1 MVQAQ
6 LHVALEG
13 ERAVAANERDDL
25 KMERR
30 HRHGC
35 SHLECGDLSPLSPLL
50 VGESPLEEWKAA
62 TSRRTP
68 NYLALFYLLRVF
80 GEHLDNV
87 IMHAI
92 VELPLKRP
100 GELRMIQVA
109 RMHLVIVGVQAQRL
123 VPEIDDDLDR
133 VVAV

>member
-6 LHVALEG
+6 LHVALER
-13 ERAVAANERDDL
+13 ERTVAADERDDL

-30 HRHGC
+30 HRRGC

-50 VGESPLEEWKAA
+50 VAESLLERCKAA

-68 NYLALFYLLRVF
+68 NYLASFYLLRVL
-80 GEHLDNV
+80 GEHLDDVVVN
-87 IMHAI
+87 AI

-100 GELRMIQVA
+100 GELLMIQVA
-109 RMHLVIVGVQAQRL
+109 RMNLVVVGVQAQRL
-123 VPEIDDDLDR
+123 VPEIDDR
-133 VVAV
+133 SEEH